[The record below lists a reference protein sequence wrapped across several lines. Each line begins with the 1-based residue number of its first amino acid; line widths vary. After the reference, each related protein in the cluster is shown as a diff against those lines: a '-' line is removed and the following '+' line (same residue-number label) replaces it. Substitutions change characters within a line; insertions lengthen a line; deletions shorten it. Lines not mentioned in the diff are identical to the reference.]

1 MGQTT
6 SQAGPWGAGSTWVGG
21 TVPISGATVTIAHNV
36 TITST
41 ISDIGTLT
49 INAGVTL
56 NPQGNNITVTGTTT
70 VNGTFIDNVA
80 GGTNTFGVI
89 NVISGGSF
97 TASGGV
103 SSFSFGGNITNA
115 GTFNINISNYSFVTN
130 LSITNSSASNMTFNA
145 GTAGQA
151 TATIN
156 SSISVTVLSSIGDV
170 ELLDG
175 DGINIIGT
183 LANSND
189 GGPGAPT
196 TTSNLIGTGT
206 FINNPNGY
214 LNYVGNAAPTVT
226 NFNVSAGGSTFWY
239 NGSGNHNI
247 RAATYHKL
255 RLSNNRTL
263 SLTAPLTVNE
273 NLELLNNVIL
283 DVVNATYTVD
293 IKGILNVG
301 GSSNILHRNGTFT
314 FTGANANT
322 GFVTTESV
330 TLYNVVINKTA
341 STDGVAFNNFI
352 TILNTLTLTRGLM
365 YINNNNLTLSNPTA
379 SNQILPITPT
389 SISYIVINNPTS
401 TFIRNNLLSNNPYI
415 FPVGIG
421 ATYNPLSITPSANTD
436 IKLRLLSTGTPS
448 LPSTTANLNVQWGVS
463 SSVAITANSVQMNWQ
478 AANVTGTITGASSRF
493 YNGTSWVS
501 QGGSAIGTQVTSPLG
516 ATLPMNTER
525 FFTVFILSAKTASAS
540 GNWNNPAIWSPVGVP
555 LTGDDVIITG
565 SGTIITVDIASV
577 IVNNLAINNGATL
590 NVGTFSPIIATLS
603 SNGNSINTFRM
614 STVAGASNITNAS
627 HFRNAFVTNN
637 TVVWFD
643 GGNYTIPL
651 NLGNTGTGY
660 PDVWINGGTKT
671 LPTTGTFITKNL
683 VINAGALQGAG
694 SANTLN
700 IGGELEVKTG
710 TTFSNLGYVNINLSS
725 NLIVNGTFTLST
737 GTAFSFSAGT
747 AAVTISG
754 VTNPINF
761 GNAAVTVTN
770 NKTVTNNATNSITMG
785 GTLTLGTTASVFNNN
800 KTLSLTGNLTGG
812 TFNNNAGATLN
823 YASANAPTSTCNFT
837 AVPNTVH
844 YNGAINQNI
853 GLISTFNNIQFSGGS
868 NKDFGIFPVSIT
880 GDWTNNGATIITG
893 VTSTITFANTTT
905 AQTIGGSSTS
915 AFNNLT
921 INNTNVGGV
930 DIGTT
935 TVTGTNTLTIAAN
948 ALLRVGASN
957 FPSGF
962 GTYTL
967 NTTSTVVYYAT
978 IPQDIRNNIT
988 YGNLLLVGNNVKNL
1002 TGNFTVATNLLLSGS
1017 STAMV
1022 FGGVAKTVTVN
1033 RDVSGNGTIDLS
1045 SATHTLELRGENNA
1059 IGTLIT
1065 GTSGS
1070 LVRYNR
1076 QLGTQQI
1083 IGTTYQ
1089 NLEFVTQTSIAD
1101 KIMTGVITLN
1111 TGGTVFTLGNNN
1123 KINQN
1128 DFDFNISQAVFNA
1141 SQASFNTNVN
1151 SWFYNNTLSPQAY
1164 FNVTN
1169 NNGAAIV
1176 PDVTIPIG
1184 SPVSAMHIT
1193 LFNYS
1198 VTETPDLKFTVQ
1210 EQGINSFPTIA
1221 GNPYVKYVWNI
1232 LTTGTATISSL
1243 TFNWTAIS
1251 ETSLLSSGS
1260 LYRHNGTNW
1269 AAPLASYSSGFNIPY
1284 SASPDFGTYGVFV
1297 PLAGTTYYSRDD
1309 ATNIS
1314 TTGAD
1319 WASGTWSSTG
1329 HDGSSCGCVP
1339 NAGDNVIIKAGHRV
1353 NITTTILVNITN
1365 LEVNGVLDFGNNT
1378 TALNPISN
1386 LQGTGRLRFTSTSSP
1401 ITLPTIT
1408 TNNFTDGTVEF
1419 YTGTNG
1425 YEIPPTFGAVNYPNL
1440 EINAAVQ
1447 TITLPVSGGLGCI
1460 VNKNF
1465 KITAGTFNPLERNIT
1480 VEGTTIIDGS
1490 FTDTNNTNFHT
1501 FKDNITVGSSGTFS
1515 SQSQVNISPAVN
1527 MSVVNNSASPM
1538 SFGLSLQINSDN
1550 AITFDGN
1557 MDFAGNFEVN
1567 SSNTPTIN
1575 FAGDATKTYNILGN
1589 LIIQNTIINNSGTL
1603 SITGNVNST
1612 GATFNNLTNAYLK
1625 LSGNFAPD
1633 FFNASAVGNTVE
1645 YNGSSGQTILPATYY
1660 HLVLT
1665 GTGSKALT
1673 DQIFVLGDFTND
1685 LTLPDIFD
1693 SNNFPVHFNGTA
1705 VTQTIG
1711 GTAVTDFTRL
1721 VINKSSGNIIL
1732 GQSVNV
1738 SDQLNLMSGK
1748 VLLGEYNFSYSGFE
1762 PNLSISAN
1770 SYVVTNGSAGNFNR
1784 VNFIPFSE
1792 HLFPIGIE
1800 IASNTYTYT
1809 PVKVIYSTVPVGN
1822 ISVRAAKPNTLSLP
1836 NFNATEKIDAVWRI
1850 QQGADASIALLK
1862 FGWEVANEV
1871 SFNAGTAKIIQNFN
1885 SVRPTSIGTQEA
1897 TSSGVTQFAN
1907 TTNTFAVF
1915 SATTYTSVQSGNWN
1929 DGGTWV
1935 GGIAPSSPTD
1945 NVIIQQNH
1953 IVTIPP
1959 SSNINVANLTLVD
1972 GDALNNGGRL
1982 NVAPSGSNNFFT
1994 IGTLSVGNK
2003 AVLQFSGSW
2012 DGPPSINTLTAPSGG
2027 STIRVGGA
2035 DLIPSI
2041 TNIGTYDNTNKVVFY
2056 GSNYNIPEKLSAIT
2070 NFQNVEIEGVGIG
2083 SFEFGGMTIDNDF
2096 TVLSAPASFNGVGD
2110 ALTINKDFVIN
2121 SGGSFD
2127 PQAINLTVS
2136 GISTIDGTFNDTN
2149 AAGTNT
2155 FKNNITVGSSG
2166 SFTSTSNVVLNP
2178 LSNLNVL
2185 NSSASPINFTGG
2197 VEIGSGSPTINF
2209 DGNMNFGA
2217 SLFTPSGSGT
2227 PLLNFNGSSNIY
2239 NLTNTPASITLNTGT
2254 INNNATMN
2262 VAGNITTDGS
2272 SIFNN
2277 NGGSYLKLGGSFGI
2291 TLSASTPSNTVEYAS
2306 GFPQNIV
2313 TTAYQNLVI
2322 SDNTVTKTLSGNITV
2337 AGDFTNNV
2345 GANFLANSNKVTFNG
2360 TTPQTISGATT
2371 FFDLEINNTATLPAI
2386 PTVTLQD
2393 NTTVFRSLT
2402 LTAGKLITS
2411 ANTLQLSGT
2420 SYATQLLG
2428 TPFSSSKYIVTSAGG
2443 QFNRLNVDATI
2454 GNVEFPIGA
2463 TTSDYTPL
2471 TFTNTGNFGSV
2482 GVSVRDEANTIT
2494 ESPKVNR
2501 IWNIATSG
2509 ATNPNIKFDWNVSNQ
2524 SATLPFNAKIHQNS
2538 SAWTNTG
2545 IITTYTAGTQ
2555 TASAI
2560 ISAGNSGNRD
2570 FAMFTPAPVPIIV
2583 INPNP
2588 VVTAGNILKETTD
2601 NILYQF
2607 STVVTSLDAT
2617 LTELKLTTGGTYATA
2632 DITNLKLR
2640 YSTDNI
2646 LDVGDATFAT
2656 ITPATAGVQTFTG
2669 LPSITIP
2676 VGTGYFFVTADVGGG
2691 AANGNTISIIAP
2703 AITDF
2708 TFATGNT
2715 SFFSAVSNGG
2725 LQTITPI
2732 PTQPLGNRGLYFD
2745 GQNDY
2750 VNIGNVLGT
2759 TFQTEFTAEAWIKPT
2774 RTGTNRQNVIFSK
2787 WSVGNNA
2794 SDILFSHLENSGNSL
2809 LFFSD
2814 ADGTNITTPLNSITF
2829 NKWSHVALVY
2839 KQTPRSYA
2847 IYIDGV
2853 LQASGTD
2860 NNLLITNTN
2869 TFPLRIGAIFN
2880 GGLPQDVFTGQIDE
2894 VRIFSSVRDASQ
2906 IQLDMST
2913 QTPNGA
2919 SAYWNFDDD
2928 AAAGVQT
2935 QAVDIAGSNNGTLQ
2949 NGALWAM
2956 RVTDNTDTGS
2966 AGLGSLRQAIT
2977 EANTD
2982 TDKDYIDFSIDNI
2995 TPTLRTITLGGAL
3008 PNISNPVFVDGFS
3021 ALGSDTQLRIDING
3035 NSNNIFDVNANNSTL
3050 QGLIM
3055 RNGATAVN
3063 INSVSSANKISQ
3075 NNIFSNTTA
3084 INLNGTGNGSKSAP
3098 FITSATTSFI
3108 TGTGVTGDII
3118 EIFENNPLETQ
3129 GRTYKGQT
3137 TVIAGTWGFVGTFT
3151 LANAITST
3159 ATDVTNGTSAFS
3171 TPQSAVVSNPF
3182 RTTWITTD
3190 TQILI
3195 PTRAASGAYNYGVSW
3210 RNLTNPGV
3218 QEGNSIIGQTA
3229 DYTITG
3235 LQNNSVYQIDI
3246 IGTFPHFY
3254 MDNNATN
3261 RTKLRTIEQWGDIAW
3276 ASMQNSFWGCSN
3288 LTYTATDIPIL
3299 SPANNMQG
3307 MFRDCSAF
3315 NGNISSW
3322 NVSNVTSMQG
3332 MFNGASVFNRDISSW
3347 NVSNVTSFDGMFQFA
3362 SAFNQ
3367 DLSNWNFST
3376 ISNISA
3382 LSMFYGAGA
3391 FNNGGVILNWGTKTT
3406 RFTNMANMFAFAGSF
3421 NQDISSWNV
3430 NNVTTM
3436 ANMFENAIAFNQ
3448 SLATWQLRTLGVNM
3462 TDMLNNCGMN
3472 TANYDATLIGWAGQA
3487 GAPTG
3492 VTLGATSRIY
3502 CTAINAR
3509 NTLTNSK
3516 GWTISNDAISPA
3528 CLPTQPLGNRGIYLN
3543 GGTEHIVANTPSTAT
3558 DNFTVEAWV
3567 KLSRVGGQIIRNGLG
3582 YSMFI
3587 DGNGRFMVELIGIGY
3602 IQTDYI
3608 ITLNRWTH
3616 LAIVRNGGIWAY
3628 YADGVVLNRIA
3639 GPANTTPPNPPS
3651 VNLFIGERSDIT
3663 YGYYQGQVDE
3673 VRIFNVA
3680 RTQAQIQLDMATQTP
3695 NGAAAYWNFDDDAT
3709 TGVQTQAVDIVGGN
3723 NGTLQ
3728 NGALWAL
3735 RVTDDTDNGSAGLG
3749 SLRQAITEA
3758 NTDTD
3763 TDYID
3768 FSIQQANTSTVST
3781 IALTSVLPN
3790 ISEPVLLD
3798 GYSAYGSSPN
3808 SNLFNAGNN
3817 AQLRVEIN
3825 AAGIGSGAN
3834 PPNHAALTLNSA
3846 SNSTIKGLSIY
3857 GVPSNSGNQST
3868 IRLNGTTTN
3877 TSIEGCYIGLRTNGF
3892 TPATNM
3898 NGVEMA
3904 GTVGGNIL
3912 GWSGTINPA
3921 SFNII
3926 SNSNFT
3932 GVVTG
3937 SNNNII
3943 QGNYIGTDITG
3954 TIARPNA
3961 QRGIAL
3967 GATGTGNQVLN
3978 NLISGNGSLGGLY
3991 IRASGTIVRGNLI
4004 GTTANGIGSLP
4015 NMSNGITITGNIT
4028 SAANNVIIGGT
4039 LAGEANIIANNS
4051 GAGVLIEGGSFGA
4064 INNRV
4069 SGNNIYNNTSG
4080 GISLAGS
4087 LNIGNNDKVAP
4098 SISAATP
4105 TSVSGFGI
4113 TGDVIEVFE
4122 NNPLETQGRIYK
4134 GTTTAASGVWSLT
4147 GTFTVGSNITAT
4159 ATDNTNGTSR
4169 FSPSFFFGGTYYS
4182 ITNGNWN
4189 APGTWS
4195 TDNILKH
4202 LGASCN
4208 CTPNDNAIVNIG
4220 AHTISV
4226 TGQTDIKLNNTIN
4239 LTSGNSVL
4247 DFSNSTTGLSNIITD
4262 LNCTT
4267 SGAKVMSSQTLLPTV
4282 TTNNFLVPSNNG
4294 LVEFYGSSTYDIPN
4308 KFGTLDFN
4316 NVIISGTSGSKNLAT
4331 PMIINGNLELRTNS
4345 VLNVLTG
4352 GAITTSGT
4360 NKTFKQ
4366 VINTIFTTAT
4376 TYPAGFTN
4384 YDLHPNSTFG
4394 YTALTGTQNVKALSG
4409 TGLNRYGNLDIVG
4422 NSGSIKALEGDVNV
4436 AGNLTTNNATINFGN
4451 TTARTLTITGDLINA
4466 NGTIDMSGGT
4476 SLAHT
4481 LNLNGTNNAITT
4493 YTTGANTAAK
4503 VVYGGT
4509 TQQVFAS
4516 PNYQNLEIAGSNI
4529 KTLQGNATVN
4539 NTLTLASGIL
4549 RLGTNTL
4556 TITNN
4561 AANAIVG
4568 GNTSSYIETNGSGGL
4583 TRNITSATT
4592 YNFPVGGGTTPQY
4605 APASLTY
4612 ATIANDIVFV
4622 RVGEQNTNGLPQL
4635 PAGFL
4640 NNVPIVWAINSS
4652 QNVTNLSLNWQNPSV
4667 AATTIKEYVSSWDNA
4682 LPLLN
4687 NSASGTSGSV
4697 TNITGLGGTTKYF
4710 SVFSLPTIVVSPSAL
4725 SAFTSCAGTA
4735 STEQT
4740 YTVSGTN
4747 LATDIVINA
4756 PTGFQISTT
4765 TGTGFANS
4773 LNLTPTSGNVA
4784 NTTIYVRQI
4793 TSATNGASGNIA
4805 HTSTNATTQ
4814 NVSIPTS
4821 TVNPLP
4827 TPTIIGNN
4835 AVCANSSEIYSV
4847 TNVVGNTYIWTI
4859 TGGTIDSGQNTNS
4872 ISVTW
4877 GTAGVRT
4884 VQVVEIV
4891 TATSCAI
4898 AVAQNIVINALPTS
4912 TIIGNNIVCANS
4924 PQIYSV
4930 TNVVGNIYSWTI
4942 TGGVISNGQGTN
4954 TIDVIWGV
4962 TGIGNVS
4969 VLETI
4974 TATGCLATTNQN
4986 ITINALP
4993 TPTIAGNNIVCAN
5006 SSQIYSVTNVV
5017 GNAYLWTITGGIINS
5032 GQGTNEINVTWDI
5045 AGAGTLQ
5052 LTETITTTGCS
5063 SVSPNTNITINA
5075 LPTPTITGNN
5085 AVCANSSQIYSVLN
5099 VVGNTYLWT
5108 ITGGTID
5115 SGQGTNQ
5122 INVTWG
5128 IAGAG
5133 TLQLTETITTTGC
5146 SSVSP
5151 NTNITINALPTPT
5164 IIGNN
5169 IICANSS
5176 QNYSVTNV
5184 VGSTYFWTITGG
5196 IINSGQNTNSI
5207 SVIWGTAGIGAIQLV
5222 ETVTATNC
5230 ETTTSQNITINLL
5243 PTPSITGNLS
5253 ILRGSTQTYNA
5264 TGTGN
5269 IYVWNVTN
5277 GTITTGQGTNTI
5289 SVTWGTSPAS
5299 GTIQLTETNSNNC
5312 INIANISVELLNNN
5326 PVITQGTLFNIIT
5339 LEDNSNSFSLNATDI
5354 DSNTPFTNFDW
5365 SISTQ
5370 PTKGNV
5376 VVNTNNT
5383 NIPSFTY
5390 TPNLN
5395 ENGTDTFNV
5404 TLLDGE
5410 GGTATITINVNIT
5423 PVNDIP
5429 VLISQSPAILPNM
5442 TLTSPIATLSL
5453 NFATG
5458 PANEATQ
5465 RFIQA
5470 NVTSSN
5476 PAILEIVSA
5485 TPTPALNTTAGN
5497 MTLNIQYRVNQTA
5510 IVTNP
5515 AQATINFSVRDDGGV
5530 ANGGIDTY
5538 NGSVAVKIDPM
5549 LPAPTNFSATALSGS
5564 STRLT
5569 WDAFPLVT
5577 GTGFEIQRDL
5587 SDAFANATTILNTT
5601 NNTLITFD
5609 DTNIGA
5615 GLYYYRIRA
5624 KVSNGTT
5631 LWSQASLVVIGQA
5644 VVNVPTNLQANSITF
5659 NKITLT
5665 WTDNSVDETSFDVER
5680 ASIFTNNQFTRIAS
5694 VGAMLGAGNTV
5705 TYIDEDVFAFFEYRY
5720 RVRARSFV
5728 GISPY
5733 SNSINIITS
5742 IDPNASP
5749 TTPPFALQAQ
5759 ALSKRQIDLV
5769 WRYNNISSQI
5779 RFEIERANGNSA
5791 PYVRVGTIFNTAV
5804 IGDRSFSDTLNL
5816 VEGQLYCYRVRAV
5829 SAGGYSDYSNI
5840 SCADAVCNL
5849 GSIAV
5854 LRDDVGTGNTTV
5866 CAGKSAALIL
5876 TKRPFGARYQW
5887 HKNGEPIAGAIFSTY
5902 LANATGKYKCYI
5914 SVGTGLGLC
5923 ADSTFNNILIIAQGT
5938 ATPVTITYE
5947 DSKLKASIRDAN
5959 TYQWFKNYVPIPS
5972 ATLPEYP
5979 TTENGTYFVI
5989 MTIDGCASTSNLFIV
6004 GDPNALESFDVSNYL
6019 SIYPNPTSDKA
6030 KAIINLPIQGEY
6042 EWTITD
6048 VNGKIITQYKGQ
6060 KTDIELSELLDLT
6073 NVANGMYFVEWRT
6086 GKYQARKKI
6095 IKR

>member
-156 SSISVTVLSSIGDV
+156 SSINVTVLSSIGDV

-255 RLSNNRTL
+255 RLANNRTL

-273 NLELLNNVIL
+273 NLELLSNVIL

-330 TLYNVVINKTA
+330 TLYDVVINKTA
-341 STDGVAFNNFI
+341 NTDGVAFNNFI
-352 TILNTLTLTRGLM
+352 TVLNTLTLTRGLM
-365 YINNNNLTLSNPTA
+365 YINNNSLTLSNITA
-379 SNQILPITPT
+379 SNQISPITPT
-389 SISYIVINNPTS
+389 SQSYIVVVNS
-401 TFIRNNLLSNNPYI
+401 TFVRNNLLSNNSYI
-415 FPVGIG
+415 FPVGTS
-421 ATYNPLSITPSANTD
+421 ATYNPLSITPSANTN
-436 IKLRLLSTGTPS
+436 ITSRLLSTGTPS
-448 LPSTTANLNVQWGVS
+448 LPSTTANLDVQWGIS

-478 AANVTGTITGASSRF
+478 AANVTGIITGASSRF

-525 FFTVFILSAKTASAS
+525 FFTLFILSPKTASVS

-555 LTGDDVIITG
+555 LTSDDVFITG
-565 SGTIITVDIASV
+565 SGTVVTVDIASV

-603 SNGNSINTFRM
+603 SNGNAVNTFRM
-614 STVAGASNITNAS
+614 SSVAGASNITNAS

-671 LPTTGTFITKNL
+671 LPTTGNFITKNL
-683 VINAGALQGAG
+683 VINVGALQGAG

-725 NLIVNGTFTLST
+725 NLIVNGTFILST

-761 GNAAVTVTN
+761 GNAAVTVAN
-770 NKTVTNNATNSITMG
+770 NKTVTNNATNSVTMG
-785 GTLTLGTTASVFNNN
+785 GTLTLGSTASVFINDGGGIFTLVGQLSGGNFGCTFRNATNRTFNYGAGIPTLSGGTFDVDDIGNTVNYNGVAAQTIAPVTHHHITFSNAGN
-800 KTLSLTGNLTGG
+800 KTL
-812 TFNNNAGATLN
+812 
-823 YASANAPTSTCNFT
+823 
-837 AVPNTVH
+837 
-844 YNGAINQNI
+844 
-853 GLISTFNNIQFSGGS
+853 FNNIIAG
-868 NKDFGIFPVSIT
+868 N
-880 GDWTNNGATIITG
+880 WTNDATGT
-893 VTSTITFANTTT
+893 VTNSGTITFAGNTT
-905 AQTIGGSSTS
+905 QIIGGTS
-915 AFNNLT
+915 PSIFNNLT
-921 INNTNVGGV
+921 ININNTNVGGV

-948 ALLRVGASN
+948 ALLRVGGI

-967 NTTSTVVYYAT
+967 NAASTVEYYANSAQT
-978 IPQDIRNNIT
+978 VFATATPAFN
-988 YGNLLLVGNNVKNL
+988 YGNLI
-1002 TGNFTVATNLLLSGS
+1002 LSGS
-1017 STAMV
+1017 GNKTLSNDFTVNRNLTVNTSAVML
-1022 FGGVAKTVTVN
+1022 FGGTLRTVTVN
-1033 RDVSGNGTIDLS
+1033 GNVSGSGTIDLS
-1045 SATHTLELRGENNA
+1045 NIGHILELRGENNA
-1059 IGTLIT
+1059 ISTLNA
-1065 GTSGS
+1065 GVNGS
-1070 LVRYNR
+1070 TVRYNR
-1076 QLGTQQI
+1076 QTGIQQV

-1128 DFDFNISQAVFNA
+1128 GFDFNVSQAVFNG
-1141 SQASFNTNVN
+1141 SQTSFNANVN
-1151 SWFYNNTLSPQAY
+1151 SWFYNNTLSPQGY

-1169 NNGAAIV
+1169 NNGVAII
-1176 PDVTIPIG
+1176 PNATIPIG
-1184 SPVSAMHIT
+1184 SLVSPMRIT
-1193 LFNYS
+1193 AFNYS
-1198 VTETPDLKFTVQ
+1198 VTGTPDLKFTVQ

-1221 GNPYVKYVWNI
+1221 GNPYVKSVWNI
-1232 LTTGTATISSL
+1232 QTTGTATISSL

-1269 AAPLASYSSGFNIPY
+1269 AAPLASYSSGFNILY
-1284 SASPDFGTYGVFV
+1284 SASPAFGTYGVFV

-1329 HDGSSCGCVP
+1329 HDGLSCGCVP

-1353 NITTTILVNITN
+1353 NITTTTLVNITN

-1419 YTGTNG
+1419 YANTNG
-1425 YEIPPTFGAVNYPNL
+1425 YEIPISFGSAYPNL
-1440 EINAAVQ
+1440 EINAVGQ
-1447 TITLPVSGGLGCI
+1447 TITLPVSGGSGCT

-1465 KITAGTFNPLERNIT
+1465 KITAGNFNPLMRNIT

-1490 FTDTNNTNFHT
+1490 FTDTDNANFHT
-1501 FKDNITVGSSGTFS
+1501 FKNNITVGVSGTFS
-1515 SQSQVNISPAVN
+1515 SQSQVNISPLVN
-1527 MSVVNNSASPM
+1527 MSVVNNNSASPM
-1538 SFGLSLQINSDN
+1538 LFGGSSLSLQINSNN

-1557 MDFAGNFEVN
+1557 MNFAGNFAVN
-1567 SSNTPTIN
+1567 SANFPTIN
-1575 FAGDATKTYNILGN
+1575 FAGSTTKTYNIIGN
-1589 LIIQNTIINNSGTL
+1589 VIIDNTTVNNAGTL
-1603 SITGNVNST
+1603 NISGNSISN
-1612 GATFNNLTNAYLK
+1612 ATFNNLPDAYLK
-1625 LSGNFAPD
+1625 LSGNFAPN

-1645 YNGSSGQTILPATYY
+1645 YNGANQTIMFTFGNSYYNLLISGTGITTSTSTPFPRDTDVAGTLTIANGSTFRPASATFVRLSGDLINNGTFDANLVTVELIGGGNQNIGGTSTTTFYTLDIRKTAAGIVSISGQTADDGVIVENVLFLGNGGAFNFALVELTDKN
-1660 HLVLT
+1660 LVLGNNTQIGIFSNIGDGETAGTYTPDNMIRLTDTGKLVRWFSGPVNIPFIFPVGT
-1665 GTGSKALT
+1665 GTTYSPAIITLNTNIPAAGTLSLSLKNAPSGFNIGQPTKVLQRKWTIENSGLTLGTPDLKFNYPQVDVQGDEAQYVSAYRQTNPAPSSWYKGSNGT
-1673 DQIFVLGDFTND
+1673 INDVTND
-1685 LTLPDIFD
+1685 ILFNPI
-1693 SNNFPVHFNGTA
+1693 SNF
-1705 VTQTIG
+1705 
-1711 GTAVTDFTRL
+1711 
-1721 VINKSSGNIIL
+1721 
-1732 GQSVNV
+1732 
-1738 SDQLNLMSGK
+1738 
-1748 VLLGEYNFSYSGFE
+1748 
-1762 PNLSISAN
+1762 
-1770 SYVVTNGSAGNFNR
+1770 NGSAASFEFTAGMPEAFCTNNINTIGPLTAGTVGVSYTNTNFA
-1784 VNFIPFSE
+1784 ITTS
-1792 HLFPIGIE
+1792 
-1800 IASNTYTYT
+1800 
-1809 PVKVIYSTVPVGN
+1809 
-1822 ISVRAAKPNTLSLP
+1822 
-1836 NFNATEKIDAVWRI
+1836 
-1850 QQGADASIALLK
+1850 QGAALSSVSFSGALPAGLTASIA
-1862 FGWEVANEV
+1862 N
-1871 SFNAGTAKIIQNFN
+1871 
-1885 SVRPTSIGTQEA
+1885 
-1897 TSSGVTQFAN
+1897 SGVDNFVTISGTPTVVGTYNFGLTITDVN
-1907 TTNTFAVF
+1907 GCVITTT
-1915 SATTYTSVQSGNWN
+1915 SAAFQIVVSAAPTTYISTGLTDDWN
-1929 DGGTWV
+1929 LPTAWNLDQV
-1935 GGIAPSSPTD
+1935 PNSSTD
-1945 NVIIQQNH
+1945 NVFIQKGHIIN
-1953 IVTIPP
+1953 IAPGST
-1959 SSNINVANLTLVD
+1959 INVANLTLED
-1972 GDALNNGGRL
+1972 GDLSNDGGRL

-2056 GSNYNIPEKLSAIT
+2056 GSGYTIPQNINSST

-2155 FKNNITVGSSG
+2155 FKNNIIVGATG
-2166 SFTSTSNVVLNP
+2166 IFSTSSHVVIEQGTNDM
-2178 LSNLNVL
+2178 NITNN
-2185 NSSASPINFTGG
+2185 NSSPIEFNGTPSLTRLSSSNILDF
-2197 VEIGSGSPTINF
+2197 E
-2209 DGNMNFGA
+2209 GNMNFANLFKVNTASGGA
-2217 SLFTPSGSGT
+2217 DI
-2227 PLLNFNGSSNIY
+2227 NFNGGSIIVY
-2239 NLTNTPASITLNTGT
+2239 NFNATITSMDIDDIT
-2254 INNNATMN
+2254 INNNATIN
-2262 VAGNITTDGS
+2262 IDGDVITSDGATFSNLSNSSLIIRKGFNPTLVA
-2272 SIFNN
+2272 
-2277 NGGSYLKLGGSFGI
+2277 
-2291 TLSASTPSNTVEYAS
+2291 LSPNNTVEYAS
-2306 GFPQNIV
+2306 GVPQNIV

-2322 SDNTVTKTLSGNITV
+2322 SDNTATKTLSGNITV

-2360 TTPQTISGATT
+2360 TTAQSISGATT
-2371 FFDLEINNTATLPAI
+2371 FFDLEINNANAFN
-2386 PTVTLQD
+2386 VFLQA
-2393 NTTVFRSLT
+2393 NTEVSNSLT
-2402 LTAGKLITS
+2402 LTNGKLITS

-2482 GVSVRDEANTIT
+2482 GVSVRDEAGTIT
-2494 ESPKVNR
+2494 QSPKVNR

-2509 ATNPNIKFDWNVSNQ
+2509 ATNPNIKFDWQNANELP
-2524 SATLPFNAKIHQNS
+2524 AANALTTLAKVHQNS
-2538 SAWTNTG
+2538 SAWTDTG
-2545 IITTYTAGTQ
+2545 ITTTYTAGTQ
-2555 TASAI
+2555 TASATGI
-2560 ISAGNSGNRD
+2560 PAGNSGNRD
-2570 FAMFTPAPVPIIV
+2570 FAMFTTTSAPTITNFTPTSGAVGTSITITGTNFNPSASNDVYFGAVKVTANADATGTSITVTVPLGSTSVTPIVARNNATSLQGSSMDYGKLFTV
-2583 INPNP
+2583 INTPILTVNSASYNKTDINLTDTPVALASADFDNDSRLDMIVTKQSGSGITILSGDGSGGFTPSSPITITNP
-2588 VVTAGNILKETTD
+2588 IR
-2601 NILYQF
+2601 
-2607 STVVTSLDAT
+2607 SVVTSDFNNDGWADFALAGGNDILIYLNNGSGVFTTPITTLVGFTFDVGLECLAVGDFNSDGNFDLVIADYFVNRILVYAGNGSGGFTQLGTTIITPTPPRGLSVGDLSGDGKPDFVVSYSNGGTQIGVYINDGTGTSFTPQAYTVGTPSANHIGTRIADFDKDGIPDVAVVVRGDGGSIQVFKGNGTTLNATSTTIDISDNHNFIEIGDLNGDDKIDLVAAKDDGNVVSVALNTNSVSGIMSFGTPFTINTNNNSNAIVVGNFNGDGKADIAVANGSSNTVSILRYLPNYYTIGNATWNANGNWSNTDGGTDCNCNPASATGANITIKAGHIVTVPASTTITSNTIKLEGTNGNEAILDANNTGITFPSTTFASVGNQYGIMRVVSNNIPT
-2617 LTELKLTTGGTYATA
+2617 LTTDFINGIGNVVEFQGDGYAIPA
-2632 DITNLKLR
+2632 VDYPQL
-2640 YSTDNI
+2640 NI
-2646 LDVGDATFAT
+2646 NSGAT
-2656 ITPATAGVQTFTG
+2656 ISLPNSGTINAKGLSVINGTFDLAPAGSSVINLNINGNTG
-2669 LPSITIP
+2669 LGGSSQIITTISNSSNYLFEGDFE
-2676 VGTGYFFVTADVGGG
+2676 VGTGTTANFSNNTITFKGNFINNGTFLSAIGSSIIFNG
-2691 AANGNTISIIAP
+2691 ANQQDISGNT
-2703 AITDF
+2703 T
-2708 TFATGNT
+2708 TFANLNIDNT
-2715 SFFSAVSNGG
+2715 SNISLATTINVSNNLTLTNGKIQLASNNLTYEGTNLTRINGWIETNGSGVFERIGSGSNFTYPVGNDSEYQPITIASPNNPSSVRFGAVSALPIPNSGVGAWFVDNGSIPSDIILVNPQGGNLTSGTSKVG
-2725 LQTITPI
+2725 LYATNWVSQSTTNPIADSYQSNVIFSGTTQEISVYTCPTITLGILPNAIVGTPYSQTITVSGGTAPYTYTQGGALPTGLSLNNTTGVISGTPI
-2732 PTQPLGNRGLYFD
+2732 TSGSFNFDITATDANGCTGTRNYSSVLIVPNQPLGNRGLYFD

-2935 QAVDIAGSNNGTLQ
+2935 QAVDIAGANNGTLQ

-3137 TVIAGTWGFVGTFT
+3137 TVIAGTWGFAGTFT

-3195 PTRAASGAYNYGVSW
+3195 PIRAASGAYNYGVSW

-3516 GWTISNDAISPA
+3516 GWTILNDAISPA

-3663 YGYYQGQVDE
+3663 YGYYKGQVDE

-3768 FSIQQANTSTVST
+3768 FSIPTTGTKT
-3781 IALTSVLPN
+3781 ITLAASSLPEF
-3790 ISEPVLLD
+3790 SASRPVFLD
-3798 GYSAYGSSPN
+3798 GWSQEGSTNTTPMIEIN
-3808 SNLFNAGNN
+3808 GNN
-3817 AQLRVEIN
+3817 VTD
-3825 AAGIGSGAN
+3825 GIG
-3834 PPNHAALTLNSA
+3834 LDL
-3846 SNSTIKGLSIY
+3846 L
-3857 GVPSNSGNQST
+3857 
-3868 IRLNGTTTN
+3868 
-3877 TSIEGCYIGLRTNGF
+3877 
-3892 TPATNM
+3892 
-3898 NGVEMA
+3898 
-3904 GTVGGNIL
+3904 
-3912 GWSGTINPA
+3912 
-3921 SFNII
+3921 
-3926 SNSNFT
+3926 
-3932 GVVTG
+3932 
-3937 SNNNII
+3937 
-3943 QGNYIGTDITG
+3943 
-3954 TIARPNA
+3954 
-3961 QRGIAL
+3961 
-3967 GATGTGNQVLN
+3967 
-3978 NLISGNGSLGGLY
+3978 
-3991 IRASGTIVRGNLI
+3991 
-4004 GTTANGIGSLP
+4004 
-4015 NMSNGITITGNIT
+4015 
-4028 SAANNVIIGGT
+4028 
-4039 LAGEANIIANNS
+4039 ANNS
-4051 GAGVLIEGGSFGA
+4051 
-4064 INNRV
+4064 
-4069 SGNNIYNNTSG
+4069 
-4080 GISLAGS
+4080 
-4087 LNIGNNDKVAP
+4087 
-4098 SISAATP
+4098 
-4105 TSVSGFGI
+4105 
-4113 TGDVIEVFE
+4113 
-4122 NNPLETQGRIYK
+4122 
-4134 GTTTAASGVWSLT
+4134 
-4147 GTFTVGSNITAT
+4147 
-4159 ATDNTNGTSR
+4159 
-4169 FSPSFFFGGTYYS
+4169 
-4182 ITNGNWN
+4182 
-4189 APGTWS
+4189 
-4195 TDNILKH
+4195 
-4202 LGASCN
+4202 
-4208 CTPNDNAIVNIG
+4208 
-4220 AHTISV
+4220 
-4226 TGQTDIKLNNTIN
+4226 
-4239 LTSGNSVL
+4239 
-4247 DFSNSTTGLSNIITD
+4247 IIR
-4262 LNCTT
+4262 
-4267 SGAKVMSSQTLLPTV
+4267 GM
-4282 TTNNFLVPSNNG
+4282 
-4294 LVEFYGSSTYDIPN
+4294 
-4308 KFGTLDFN
+4308 
-4316 NVIISGTSGSKNLAT
+4316 
-4331 PMIINGNLELRTNS
+4331 
-4345 VLNVLTG
+4345 
-4352 GAITTSGT
+4352 
-4360 NKTFKQ
+4360 
-4366 VINTIFTTAT
+4366 VINRF
-4376 TYPAGFTN
+4376 N
-4384 YDLHPNSTFG
+4384 
-4394 YTALTGTQNVKALSG
+4394 TG
-4409 TGLNRYGNLDIVG
+4409 
-4422 NSGSIKALEGDVNV
+4422 
-4436 AGNLTTNNATINFGN
+4436 
-4451 TTARTLTITGDLINA
+4451 
-4466 NGTIDMSGGT
+4466 
-4476 SLAHT
+4476 
-4481 LNLNGTNNAITT
+4481 
-4493 YTTGANTAAK
+4493 
-4503 VVYGGT
+4503 
-4509 TQQVFAS
+4509 
-4516 PNYQNLEIAGSNI
+4516 
-4529 KTLQGNATVN
+4529 
-4539 NTLTLASGIL
+4539 
-4549 RLGTNTL
+4549 
-4556 TITNN
+4556 
-4561 AANAIVG
+4561 
-4568 GNTSSYIETNGSGGL
+4568 
-4583 TRNITSATT
+4583 
-4592 YNFPVGGGTTPQY
+4592 
-4605 APASLTY
+4605 
-4612 ATIANDIVFV
+4612 
-4622 RVGEQNTNGLPQL
+4622 
-4635 PAGFL
+4635 
-4640 NNVPIVWAINSS
+4640 
-4652 QNVTNLSLNWQNPSV
+4652 
-4667 AATTIKEYVSSWDNA
+4667 
-4682 LPLLN
+4682 
-4687 NSASGTSGSV
+4687 
-4697 TNITGLGGTTKYF
+4697 
-4710 SVFSLPTIVVSPSAL
+4710 
-4725 SAFTSCAGTA
+4725 
-4735 STEQT
+4735 
-4740 YTVSGTN
+4740 
-4747 LATDIVINA
+4747 
-4756 PTGFQISTT
+4756 
-4765 TGTGFANS
+4765 
-4773 LNLTPTSGNVA
+4773 
-4784 NTTIYVRQI
+4784 
-4793 TSATNGASGNIA
+4793 
-4805 HTSTNATTQ
+4805 
-4814 NVSIPTS
+4814 
-4821 TVNPLP
+4821 
-4827 TPTIIGNN
+4827 
-4835 AVCANSSEIYSV
+4835 
-4847 TNVVGNTYIWTI
+4847 
-4859 TGGTIDSGQNTNS
+4859 
-4872 ISVTW
+4872 
-4877 GTAGVRT
+4877 
-4884 VQVVEIV
+4884 
-4891 TATSCAI
+4891 
-4898 AVAQNIVINALPTS
+4898 
-4912 TIIGNNIVCANS
+4912 
-4924 PQIYSV
+4924 
-4930 TNVVGNIYSWTI
+4930 
-4942 TGGVISNGQGTN
+4942 
-4954 TIDVIWGV
+4954 
-4962 TGIGNVS
+4962 
-4969 VLETI
+4969 
-4974 TATGCLATTNQN
+4974 
-4986 ITINALP
+4986 
-4993 TPTIAGNNIVCAN
+4993 
-5006 SSQIYSVTNVV
+5006 
-5017 GNAYLWTITGGIINS
+5017 
-5032 GQGTNEINVTWDI
+5032 
-5045 AGAGTLQ
+5045 
-5052 LTETITTTGCS
+5052 
-5063 SVSPNTNITINA
+5063 
-5075 LPTPTITGNN
+5075 
-5085 AVCANSSQIYSVLN
+5085 
-5099 VVGNTYLWT
+5099 
-5108 ITGGTID
+5108 
-5115 SGQGTNQ
+5115 
-5122 INVTWG
+5122 
-5128 IAGAG
+5128 
-5133 TLQLTETITTTGC
+5133 
-5146 SSVSP
+5146 
-5151 NTNITINALPTPT
+5151 
-5164 IIGNN
+5164 
-5169 IICANSS
+5169 
-5176 QNYSVTNV
+5176 
-5184 VGSTYFWTITGG
+5184 
-5196 IINSGQNTNSI
+5196 
-5207 SVIWGTAGIGAIQLV
+5207 
-5222 ETVTATNC
+5222 TATN
-5230 ETTTSQNITINLL
+5230 NV
-5243 PTPSITGNLS
+5243 GMR
-5253 ILRGSTQTYNA
+5253 ILG
-5264 TGTGN
+5264 
-5269 IYVWNVTN
+5269 
-5277 GTITTGQGTNTI
+5277 
-5289 SVTWGTSPAS
+5289 
-5299 GTIQLTETNSNNC
+5299 
-5312 INIANISVELLNNN
+5312 NNN
-5326 PVITQGTLFNIIT
+5326 HI
-5339 LEDNSNSFSLNATDI
+5339 
-5354 DSNTPFTNFDW
+5354 
-5365 SISTQ
+5365 
-5370 PTKGNV
+5370 
-5376 VVNTNNT
+5376 
-5383 NIPSFTY
+5383 
-5390 TPNLN
+5390 
-5395 ENGTDTFNV
+5395 
-5404 TLLDGE
+5404 
-5410 GGTATITINVNIT
+5410 
-5423 PVNDIP
+5423 
-5429 VLISQSPAILPNM
+5429 
-5442 TLTSPIATLSL
+5442 
-5453 NFATG
+5453 
-5458 PANEATQ
+5458 
-5465 RFIQA
+5465 
-5470 NVTSSN
+5470 
-5476 PAILEIVSA
+5476 
-5485 TPTPALNTTAGN
+5485 
-5497 MTLNIQYRVNQTA
+5497 
-5510 IVTNP
+5510 
-5515 AQATINFSVRDDGGV
+5515 
-5530 ANGGIDTY
+5530 
-5538 NGSVAVKIDPM
+5538 
-5549 LPAPTNFSATALSGS
+5549 
-5564 STRLT
+5564 
-5569 WDAFPLVT
+5569 
-5577 GTGFEIQRDL
+5577 
-5587 SDAFANATTILNTT
+5587 
-5601 NNTLITFD
+5601 
-5609 DTNIGA
+5609 
-5615 GLYYYRIRA
+5615 
-5624 KVSNGTT
+5624 
-5631 LWSQASLVVIGQA
+5631 
-5644 VVNVPTNLQANSITF
+5644 
-5659 NKITLT
+5659 
-5665 WTDNSVDETSFDVER
+5665 
-5680 ASIFTNNQFTRIAS
+5680 
-5694 VGAMLGAGNTV
+5694 
-5705 TYIDEDVFAFFEYRY
+5705 
-5720 RVRARSFV
+5720 
-5728 GISPY
+5728 
-5733 SNSINIITS
+5733 
-5742 IDPNASP
+5742 
-5749 TTPPFALQAQ
+5749 
-5759 ALSKRQIDLV
+5759 
-5769 WRYNNISSQI
+5769 
-5779 RFEIERANGNSA
+5779 
-5791 PYVRVGTIFNTAV
+5791 
-5804 IGDRSFSDTLNL
+5804 
-5816 VEGQLYCYRVRAV
+5816 
-5829 SAGGYSDYSNI
+5829 
-5840 SCADAVCNL
+5840 
-5849 GSIAV
+5849 
-5854 LRDDVGTGNTTV
+5854 
-5866 CAGKSAALIL
+5866 
-5876 TKRPFGARYQW
+5876 
-5887 HKNGEPIAGAIFSTY
+5887 
-5902 LANATGKYKCYI
+5902 
-5914 SVGTGLGLC
+5914 
-5923 ADSTFNNILIIAQGT
+5923 
-5938 ATPVTITYE
+5938 
-5947 DSKLKASIRDAN
+5947 
-5959 TYQWFKNYVPIPS
+5959 
-5972 ATLPEYP
+5972 
-5979 TTENGTYFVI
+5979 
-5989 MTIDGCASTSNLFIV
+5989 
-6004 GDPNALESFDVSNYL
+6004 
-6019 SIYPNPTSDKA
+6019 
-6030 KAIINLPIQGEY
+6030 
-6042 EWTITD
+6042 
-6048 VNGKIITQYKGQ
+6048 
-6060 KTDIELSELLDLT
+6060 
-6073 NVANGMYFVEWRT
+6073 
-6086 GKYQARKKI
+6086 
-6095 IKR
+6095 